1 MKRLGAV
8 LGGAAAV
15 ISVAAAAQ
23 ESTQRPTLPAATIMS
38 AAGWTAM
45 FASEARYFSWQSDRG
60 FAPRDA
66 PANTR
71 GSGSEFYLPFAL
83 QVIGRPSDDFKFE
96 LLGRG
101 GWVEARQSTTGF
113 AGEVSTMTDTVVSS
127 TVTYFGFNG
136 IQPFVALNLNI
147 PTGKSSLPGTA
158 ANARMDPDLV
168 EIASFGEGFNIGP
181 TIGFNLPITSNLI
194 VTTSAGYTWRGKYDR
209 ESSLAPF
216 DPTVPVPGSVD
227 PGDVFTIQTSVGYQL
242 GQFASTITGS
252 VSWETATKENG
263 MVLYRPGIRYLLSGK
278 WSYTWPDVG
287 VTTLTAAA
295 SHSQL
300 NEVLFLNVL
309 VSSFGTEPFNTN
321 SNVYRIGLEHLF
333 PVGQLWLGPTGSYL
347 HRDHNGYDSGTLQ
360 FVPAKERL
368 SAGVLA
374 RYAANEKVTLNARV
388 ERVWTHLDEDPAT
401 GSPPARPSVLQGGGS
416 VAGIPVP
423 VVSSTGWQASV
434 GANVKF

>member
-1 MKRLGAV
+1 MAV
-8 LGGAAAV
+8 LGGVAAV
-15 ISVAAAAQ
+15 ISVTAAAQ
-23 ESTQRPTLPAATIMS
+23 ESTQRPSVLPAAMMS
-38 AAGWTAM
+38 ESGWTAT
-45 FASEARYFSWQSDRG
+45 FASEVRYFSWQSGVGFPTREAPSGVRG
-60 FAPRDA
+60 H
-66 PANTR
+66 
-71 GSGSEFYLPFAL
+71 GSELYIPFAMQL
-83 QVIGRPSDDFKFE
+83 VGRPSDNFKFE

-101 GWVEARQSTTGF
+101 GWVEARQSTAGF

-127 TVTYFGFNG
+127 KVTYFGVNG

-194 VTTSAGYTWRGKYDR
+194 VTTSAGYTWRGKFDR
-209 ESSLAPF
+209 EASLAPLN
-216 DPTVPVPGSVD
+216 PTVPISSRVD
-227 PGDVFTIQTSVGYQL
+227 PGDVFTMQTSVGYQL

-252 VSWETATKENG
+252 VSWETSTKEND
-263 MVLYRPGIRYLLSGK
+263 MPLYRPGVRYLLSGK

-295 SHSQL
+295 SHSQR

-309 VSSFGTEPFNTN
+309 VTSFGTEPFDTN
-321 SNVYRIGLEHLF
+321 SNVYRVGLEHLF
-333 PVGQLWLGPTGSYL
+333 PVGQLWLGPIGSYL
-347 HRDHNGYDSGTLQ
+347 RRDHNGYDSGTLQ
-360 FVPAKERL
+360 FVPAKDRL

-374 RYAANEKVTLNARV
+374 RYAANENVTVNVRV
-388 ERVWTHLDEDPAT
+388 EHVWIHLDEDPAT
-401 GSPPARPSVLQGGGS
+401 GSPPARPSVLQGGGP

-423 VVSSTGWQASV
+423 VVSSTGWQFAL